1 MDDPEVLLPSIERR
15 TKQLRQQEQMLRE
28 AVTAASRRKETS
40 AAALRS
46 AEDAHQHLLRDRF
59 PALNAQVNAQLDAM
73 AAHAAAIAAFLSP
86 ARPGSLAMV
95 AGVEPLLEAQEEVA
109 LQHEVWKRRQFD
121 EGPSRAVALEG
132 LGLYLPCDLN
142 DLDAAVIA
150 GDHGASIDTPDAIYR
165 CNIRELKHV
174 HDLDDLYL
182 SLSPSYPFLSCLSP
196 CSPSFQPLAH
206 PPTVPVAVMPNRA
219 GEAEQ
224 RYVAAMVDEARWTA
238 RGRALGRA
246 LGDGESAGGW
256 GERWGMGRALG
267 DGESAGGWGERWGMG
282 RALGDGESAGGW
294 VDGGRRVLG
303 MGGEGRSGNGGVWA
317 WCERVPACV
326 YGCMCMYI
334 LSSHPTRFSIT
345 PHPLPLPSSH
355 PTPLPLL
362 ASLTLFRPLLS
373 PPPPSLPSAPFSP
386 LRPWQQQQ
394 WRQQQGN
401 GRGCGAGG
409 GGGGGGGGGEE
420 AEEAAGGG
428 DYELKMQRQRFY
440 LAKMHQLLT
449 QQYWQLAV
457 NVALHGAVL
466 LDAHHLERTW
476 QLLLQLH
483 CDTSAA
489 ISDSE
494 TRKAAYKAL
503 ASQAT
508 APTAPTAPTSFSSSQ
523 FPPPSSSLPLP
534 ASSPLWPALLS
545 ALSPPAA
552 QGEPLGAA
560 GGGVAQAAGGREGE
574 SGGEVVERL
583 VEGLRGRAQGE
594 GERVQQG
601 VEQSERLLAHM
612 AGMQAAMVELL
623 SSPHA
628 TPSSTAAHAMPLHLS
643 PPALVDERLRVE
655 RQLSDDVAPAIDRLA
670 DEWQTTQRSAVHAP
684 RHGIRQRLLHSF
696 FSPAALPRALLHA
709 HSAQGA
715 GGEGARTEGAGR
727 EAREAQGGMHGQER
741 ESRGG
746 GGEGS
751 GMGMSMGMND
761 GGGRGECMG
770 MQCGM
775 HVGMGMGMEEDD
787 DSFIF

>member
-132 LGLYLPCDLN
+132 LGLYSPCDLN

-150 GDHGASIDTPDAIYR
+150 GDHGASIDTPGLAPSHHHPPFPFFSHLAPPTARPTDAIYR

-182 SLSPSYPFLSCLSP
+182 SLSPSYPFLDYTLLPVPLLPVLSTP
-196 CSPSFQPLAH
+196 CSSTYRP
-206 PPTVPVAVMPNRA
+206 
-219 GEAEQ
+219 
-224 RYVAAMVDEARWTA
+224 
-238 RGRALGRA
+238 
-246 LGDGESAGGW
+246 
-256 GERWGMGRALG
+256 
-267 DGESAGGWGERWGMG
+267 
-282 RALGDGESAGGW
+282 
-294 VDGGRRVLG
+294 RRCH
-303 MGGEGRSGNGGVWA
+303 A
-317 WCERVPACV
+317 
-326 YGCMCMYI
+326 
-334 LSSHPTRFSIT
+334 
-345 PHPLPLPSSH
+345 
-355 PTPLPLL
+355 
-362 ASLTLFRPLLS
+362 
-373 PPPPSLPSAPFSP
+373 
-386 LRPWQQQQ
+386 QQ
-394 WRQQQGN
+394 
-401 GRGCGAGG
+401 GG
-409 GGGGGGGGGEE
+409 GGGAALRGSHGGRGSLDRQGEGAGQVSQWGEGAGQVSQWGGQSSSSGGSSKGTAGGAGQGGAGGAEERRRRRRLEEVRAEVARARGVVRWGGRWGGGREE
-420 AEEAAGGG
+420 LGKSVSKLCKEKARLQDAMVYAG

-696 FSPAALPRALLHA
+696 FSPAALPCTLLHA

>member
-303 MGGEGRSGNGGVWA
+303 MGGEGRSGNGGVSKLCKEKA
-317 WCERVPACV
+317 RLQDAMVYAGNATHPSPPCTAPA
-326 YGCMCMYI
+326 
-334 LSSHPTRFSIT
+334 TRHC
-345 PHPLPLPSSH
+345 PCYPPLPPSAHPHLLPPSS
-355 PTPLPLL
+355 TPLPP
-362 ASLTLFRPLLS
+362 T
-373 PPPPSLPSAPFSP
+373 
-386 LRPWQQQQ
+386 
-394 WRQQQGN
+394 
-401 GRGCGAGG
+401 
-409 GGGGGGGGGEE
+409 
-420 AEEAAGGG
+420 
-428 DYELKMQRQRFY
+428 
-440 LAKMHQLLT
+440 
-449 QQYWQLAV
+449 
-457 NVALHGAVL
+457 
-466 LDAHHLERTW
+466 
-476 QLLLQLH
+476 
-483 CDTSAA
+483 
-489 ISDSE
+489 
-494 TRKAAYKAL
+494 AL
-503 ASQAT
+503 AH
-508 APTAPTAPTSFSSSQ
+508 
-523 FPPPSSSLPLP
+523 
-534 ASSPLWPALLS
+534 LLS
-545 ALSPPAA
+545 A
-552 QGEPLGAA
+552 
-560 GGGVAQAAGGREGE
+560 
-574 SGGEVVERL
+574 
-583 VEGLRGRAQGE
+583 
-594 GERVQQG
+594 
-601 VEQSERLLAHM
+601 
-612 AGMQAAMVELL
+612 
-623 SSPHA
+623 SPHG
-628 TPSSTAAHAMPLHLS
+628 TASHCA
-643 PPALVDERLRVE
+643 RV
-655 RQLSDDVAPAIDRLA
+655 
-670 DEWQTTQRSAVHAP
+670 
-684 RHGIRQRLLHSF
+684 IRKCQY
-696 FSPAALPRALLHA
+696 
-709 HSAQGA
+709 
-715 GGEGARTEGAGR
+715 
-727 EAREAQGGMHGQER
+727 
-741 ESRGG
+741 
-746 GGEGS
+746 
-751 GMGMSMGMND
+751 
-761 GGGRGECMG
+761 C
-770 MQCGM
+770 
-775 HVGMGMGMEEDD
+775 
-787 DSFIF
+787 

>member
-86 ARPGSLAMV
+86 ARESPLLSPSRVDHCLFLVLWDCSAVATLSVHPSSPTTGPGSLAMV

-121 EGPSRAVALEG
+121 EAHEGPVLHHQVWERRQYDAVGGGHSEGKWVVCEPGNEGPSRAVALEG

-150 GDHGASIDTPDAIYR
+150 GDHGASIDTPGLAPSHHHPPFPFFSHLAPPTARPTDAIYR

-182 SLSPSYPFLSCLSP
+182 SLSPSYPFLDYTLLPVPLLPVLSTP
-196 CSPSFQPLAH
+196 CSSTYRPRRCHAQQGGGGGAALRESMGGAEVRAAH
-206 PPTVPVAVMPNRA
+206 
-219 GEAEQ
+219 
-224 RYVAAMVDEARWTA
+224 DL
-238 RGRALGRA
+238 GRAAHDLGRAAHDLGRA

-282 RALGDGESAGGW
+282 RALGDGW
-294 VDGGRRVLG
+294 
-303 MGGEGRSGNGGVWA
+303 
-317 WCERVPACV
+317 
-326 YGCMCMYI
+326 
-334 LSSHPTRFSIT
+334 T
-345 PHPLPLPSSH
+345 
-355 PTPLPLL
+355 
-362 ASLTLFRPLLS
+362 
-373 PPPPSLPSAPFSP
+373 
-386 LRPWQQQQ
+386 
-394 WRQQQGN
+394 
-401 GRGCGAGG
+401 GG
-409 GGGGGGGGGEE
+409 GGCLGWVVSKLCKEK
-420 AEEAAGGG
+420 ARLQDAMVYAG

-670 DEWQTTQRSAVHAP
+670 DEWQTTQRSA
-684 RHGIRQRLLHSF
+684 
-696 FSPAALPRALLHA
+696 
-709 HSAQGA
+709 
-715 GGEGARTEGAGR
+715 
-727 EAREAQGGMHGQER
+727 
-741 ESRGG
+741 
-746 GGEGS
+746 
-751 GMGMSMGMND
+751 
-761 GGGRGECMG
+761 
-770 MQCGM
+770 CGM